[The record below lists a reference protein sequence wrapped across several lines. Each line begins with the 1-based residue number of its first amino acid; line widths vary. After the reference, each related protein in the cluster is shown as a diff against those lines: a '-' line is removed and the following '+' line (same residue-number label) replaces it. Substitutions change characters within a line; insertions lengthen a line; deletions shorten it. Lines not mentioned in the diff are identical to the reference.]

1 MTFFGENEMIA
12 TIRFKLPLLLFAAV
26 LVQSASSVAQESRP
40 QVSPEGLE
48 LVSSTDAGAFYVKP
62 GTTLSEYKNAELLAA
77 FVSIDE
83 EWVKDY
89 NREVMRTRRL
99 RDKDI
104 EEIKTR
110 VANDFWDVFGGDFFG
125 ARTYKETQE
134 AQPSK
139 LILRPAI
146 INVSLASVNSSGQTV
161 TQNLTGDATGS
172 MTLVLEIYDAA
183 SSELLGRMFNLQ
195 TVGRAAD
202 FGFESSSTDRADEQ
216 RVYKTWASDVVAEM
230 KAN

>member
-1 MTFFGENEMIA
+1 MIA
-12 TIRFKLPLLLFAAV
+12 TMLRALLLFLCSAA
-26 LVQSASSVAQESRP
+26 LFLSAPSMAQESRS
-40 QVSPEGLE
+40 QISPEGLE
-48 LVSSTDAGAFYVKP
+48 LVSSTDASAFYVKP
-62 GTTLSEYKNAELLAA
+62 GTTLSEYKNVELLAA

-99 RDKDI
+99 RDNDI
-104 EEIKTR
+104 EAIKTR
-110 VANDFWDVFGGDFFG
+110 IADDFWETFGGDFFAAG
-125 ARTYKETQE
+125 TYQETQD
-134 AQPSK
+134 ALPAK

-146 INVSLASVNSSGQTV
+146 INVSLASVDSSGQTV
-161 TQNLTGDATGS
+161 TQNVTGDATGS

-202 FGFESSSTDRADEQ
+202 FGLESSSTDRADEQ
-216 RVYKTWASDVVAEM
+216 RVYKTWASDVVAELN
-230 KAN
+230 AN

>member
-1 MTFFGENEMIA
+1 MIG
-12 TIRFKLPLLLFAAV
+12 TIRFKLPFFLLAAA
-26 LVQSASSVAQESRP
+26 LPLSAPSWAQQSRP
-40 QVSPEGLE
+40 QVSAEGLE

-62 GTTLSEYKNAELLAA
+62 GTTLSAYKNAELLAA

-83 EWVKDY
+83 DWVKDH

-110 VANDFWDVFGGDFFG
+110 VADDFWEVFGGNFFG
-125 ARTYKETQE
+125 ARTYQETQE

-146 INVSLASVNSSGQTV
+146 VNVSLASVNSSDQTL
-161 TQNLTGDATGS
+161 TQNFAGATGS
-172 MTLVLEIYDAA
+172 MTLVLEIYDAET
-183 SSELLGRMFNLQ
+183 SELLGRMFNLQ
-195 TVGRAAD
+195 TVGQAAD
-202 FGFESSSTDRADEQ
+202 FAFESSSTDRADER
-216 RVYKTWASDVVAEM
+216 RVYKTWASDVVAQL